1 MTVKELALLLQALSN
16 TDHAND
22 YVMFEDQ
29 YIRGIFIDPTKSS
42 TGLKRIKL
50 LTNLDNK

>member
-29 YIRGIFIDPTKSS
+29 YIRGIFIDPKIGS
-42 TGLKRIKL
+42 KKIKL
-50 LTNLDNK
+50 LTK